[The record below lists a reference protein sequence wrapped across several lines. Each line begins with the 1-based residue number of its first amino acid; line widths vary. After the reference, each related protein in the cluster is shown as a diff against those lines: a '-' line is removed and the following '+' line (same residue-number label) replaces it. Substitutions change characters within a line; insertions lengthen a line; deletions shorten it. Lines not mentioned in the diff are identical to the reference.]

1 MCGGLLIEID
11 KHTSKS
17 LSPLRP
23 KRKPQKFGESGEEGG
38 RQRFRPRNKKKEE
51 AATLPPA
58 EAAANEI
65 PRTPVDTVAT
75 PVKAPASPGRKEFI
89 PRGVNKRPTNADVSI
104 AAATAAATAE
114 PSAVVKANKFSGFL
128 RRPRPIGG
136 SGTAATAGG
145 PTVLPSTAEIPAAG
159 TTEETSA
166 GTEVDSGRFVEF
178 VPTLPP
184 ATTTLAPTAT
194 TRFQLEDFFGTPES
208 VAASEL
214 SAARGDAAT
223 AAAFSP
229 SARLVDAQR
238 PPLLGSEDISE
249 NLILEEVRS
258 RTAAITGETASKP
271 TYTVKK
277 PIDYFPVPLSLTKLS
292 LAGNI

>member
-1 MCGGLLIEID
+1 
-11 KHTSKS
+11 
-17 LSPLRP
+17 
-23 KRKPQKFGESGEEGG
+23 
-38 RQRFRPRNKKKEE
+38 
-51 AATLPPA
+51 
-58 EAAANEI
+58 
-65 PRTPVDTVAT
+65 
-75 PVKAPASPGRKEFI
+75 
-89 PRGVNKRPTNADVSI
+89 VS
-104 AAATAAATAE
+104 AAATAASAAE
-114 PSAVVKANKFSGFL
+114 PAAVVKANKFSGFL
-128 RRPRPIGG
+128 RRPRPIGS
-136 SGTAATAGG
+136 SGTAATAAG
-145 PTVLPSTAEIPAAG
+145 PTLLPSTAEIPAATGVG

-184 ATTTLAPTAT
+184 ATTTLAPPAT

-214 SAARGDAAT
+214 SAARSDAAT

-258 RTAAITGETASKP
+258 RTAAITGETARKP
-271 TYTVKK
+271 MYTVKK
-277 PIDYFPVPLSLTKLS
+277 VSDFPVPSLAGMSLAKLS
-292 LAGNI
+292 LDGNTVFRLFPARVIYRVIYRLGTGKSLTFFYSVRVCF

>member
-1 MCGGLLIEID
+1 
-11 KHTSKS
+11 
-17 LSPLRP
+17 
-23 KRKPQKFGESGEEGG
+23 
-38 RQRFRPRNKKKEE
+38 
-51 AATLPPA
+51 
-58 EAAANEI
+58 
-65 PRTPVDTVAT
+65 
-75 PVKAPASPGRKEFI
+75 
-89 PRGVNKRPTNADVSI
+89 VS
-104 AAATAAATAE
+104 AAATAAAAE
-114 PSAVVKANKFSGFL
+114 PTAVVKANKFSGFL
-128 RRPRPIGG
+128 RRPRPVGG
-136 SGTAATAGG
+136 SGTAAAAG
-145 PTVLPSTAEIPAAG
+145 PTLLPSTAEIPAAGVG

-184 ATTTLAPTAT
+184 PTTTLAPPAT

-214 SAARGDAAT
+214 SAARGDT
-223 AAAFSP
+223 AAFSP

-271 TYTVKK
+271 MYTVKK
-277 PIDYFPVPLSLTKLS
+277 RLGGFSTLPPGREYSSPGRVWLVTSRLGTGKSLTFFYS
-292 LAGNI
+292 VRVCF

>member
-1 MCGGLLIEID
+1 M
-11 KHTSKS
+11 S
-17 LSPLRP
+17 
-23 KRKPQKFGESGEEGG
+23 
-38 RQRFRPRNKKKEE
+38 N
-51 AATLPPA
+51 
-58 EAAANEI
+58 
-65 PRTPVDTVAT
+65 
-75 PVKAPASPGRKEFI
+75 
-89 PRGVNKRPTNADVSI
+89 

-136 SGTAATAGG
+136 SGTAAAG
-145 PTVLPSTAEIPAAG
+145 PTVLPSRAEIPVAG

-184 ATTTLAPTAT
+184 PATTTLAPPPT

-258 RTAAITGETASKP
+258 RTAAITGEAASKP
-271 TYTVKK
+271 MYTVKK
-277 PIDYFPVPLSLTKLS
+277 VRDFPVPS
-292 LAGNI
+292 LAGMSLLSSQTLP

>member
-1 MCGGLLIEID
+1 M
-11 KHTSKS
+11 SS
-17 LSPLRP
+17 
-23 KRKPQKFGESGEEGG
+23 
-38 RQRFRPRNKKKEE
+38 
-51 AATLPPA
+51 
-58 EAAANEI
+58 
-65 PRTPVDTVAT
+65 
-75 PVKAPASPGRKEFI
+75 
-89 PRGVNKRPTNADVSI
+89 
-104 AAATAAATAE
+104 AAATASAAAAE
-114 PSAVVKANKFSGFL
+114 PTAVVKANKFSGFL

-136 SGTAATAGG
+136 SGTAAAG

-184 ATTTLAPTAT
+184 ATTTLAPPATTTLAPPAT

-223 AAAFSP
+223 AAFSP

-271 TYTVKK
+271 MHTGKK
-277 PIDYFPVPLSLTKLS
+277 
-292 LAGNI
+292 G

>member
-1 MCGGLLIEID
+1 
-11 KHTSKS
+11 
-17 LSPLRP
+17 
-23 KRKPQKFGESGEEGG
+23 
-38 RQRFRPRNKKKEE
+38 
-51 AATLPPA
+51 
-58 EAAANEI
+58 
-65 PRTPVDTVAT
+65 
-75 PVKAPASPGRKEFI
+75 
-89 PRGVNKRPTNADVSI
+89 VS
-104 AAATAAATAE
+104 AAATAAAAE
-114 PSAVVKANKFSGFL
+114 PTAAVKANKFSGFL

-136 SGTAATAGG
+136 SGPATAAG
-145 PTVLPSTAEIPAAG
+145 PTVLPSTAEIPAAGAG

-184 ATTTLAPTAT
+184 ATTTLAPPAT

-214 SAARGDAAT
+214 SAARSDAAT
-223 AAAFSP
+223 AAFSP

-258 RTAAITGETASKP
+258 RTAAITGETASTPCKP
-271 TYTVKK
+271 MCT
-277 PIDYFPVPLSLTKLS
+277 L
-292 LAGNI
+292 

>member
-1 MCGGLLIEID
+1 
-11 KHTSKS
+11 
-17 LSPLRP
+17 
-23 KRKPQKFGESGEEGG
+23 
-38 RQRFRPRNKKKEE
+38 
-51 AATLPPA
+51 
-58 EAAANEI
+58 
-65 PRTPVDTVAT
+65 
-75 PVKAPASPGRKEFI
+75 
-89 PRGVNKRPTNADVSI
+89 VS
-104 AAATAAATAE
+104 AAATAAAAE
-114 PSAVVKANKFSGFL
+114 PTAAVKANKFSGFL
-128 RRPRPIGG
+128 RRPRPVGG
-136 SGTAATAGG
+136 SGTAAAVG
-145 PTVLPSTAEIPAAG
+145 PTLLPSTAEIPAAG

-184 ATTTLAPTAT
+184 PATTTLAPPPAT

-214 SAARGDAAT
+214 SASRADAAT

-258 RTAAITGETASKP
+258 RTAAITGENC
-271 TYTVKK
+271 V
-277 PIDYFPVPLSLTKLS
+277 
-292 LAGNI
+292 

>member
-1 MCGGLLIEID
+1 V
-11 KHTSKS
+11 S
-17 LSPLRP
+17 
-23 KRKPQKFGESGEEGG
+23 
-38 RQRFRPRNKKKEE
+38 
-51 AATLPPA
+51 AAT
-58 EAAANEI
+58 
-65 PRTPVDTVAT
+65 
-75 PVKAPASPGRKEFI
+75 
-89 PRGVNKRPTNADVSI
+89 
-104 AAATAAATAE
+104 TAAAAE
-114 PSAVVKANKFSGFL
+114 PAAVVKANKFSGFL

-136 SGTAATAGG
+136 SGTAAAG

-184 ATTTLAPTAT
+184 PATTTPPPPPAT

-214 SAARGDAAT
+214 SAARSDAAT

-258 RTAAITGETASKP
+258 RTAAITGETANRPGHENLCVHCKKRLAMIFPSPARDVTSQTLPWPGISRLFSARESWVSDIPAGDGKIANFFLQC
-271 TYTVKK
+271 TSMVFIIIYSQYTKAK
-277 PIDYFPVPLSLTKLS
+277 RAPMSPQL
-292 LAGNI
+292 